1 MRKKLKKYLICK
13 NNNKLIYFQI
23 EIPRIVKVAKDIL
36 SKSKIV
42 KHTIVPKSQQP
53 KIQPVAQVQPVQ
65 PVQPVY
71 VQVAK
76 PSIGGAIVDG
86 ISSGFG
92 WGIGTSFARSIFGGS
107 NVNSESNVT
116 QGNSH
121 VQTHTDKIEANN
133 SYSSVGSTESV
144 KNTDSELYSYETPS
158 NDSYETSSNDSWDDS
173 E

>member
-1 MRKKLKKYLICK
+1 M
-13 NNNKLIYFQI
+13 
-23 EIPRIVKVAKDIL
+23 PRIVKVAKDIL

-53 KIQPVAQVQPVQ
+53 KIQPVAQVQPTTAVQ

-71 VQVAK
+71 VQPAK
-76 PSIGGAIVDG
+76 TSIGGAIMDG
-86 ISSGFG
+86 MSSGFG

-107 NVNSESNVT
+107 SVSSESNVT

-121 VQTHTDKIEANN
+121 IQTQTHTQTDKIEANN
-133 SYSSVGSTESV
+133 SYSSIGNTESV
-144 KNTDSELYSYETPS
+144 NNTDSELYSYETPS
-158 NDSYETSSNDSWDDS
+158 NDSYETPSNDSWDDF